1 MRRSL
6 TAVIEQGNSY
16 EGAFSTEPYE
26 AGWASEAR
34 WFVRILDGEGGGEDG
49 GGNIQVT
56 AQPEISPDGLVW
68 LAADCVPLRM
78 PAVANTMASCS
89 LDRFGSWLRL
99 DIRPAGP
106 PRKVKYLIYLVLKE

>member
-16 EGAFSTEPYE
+16 EGPFSTEPYE

-34 WFVRILDGEGGGEDG
+34 WFVRILEGEEEGGE
-49 GGNIQVT
+49 IQVT
-56 AQPEISPDGLVW
+56 AQPQISPDGLVW
-68 LAADCVPLRM
+68 IAADCAPLSM
-78 PAVANTMASCS
+78 PAVADTMASCP

-99 DIRPAGP
+99 DIRPVGP
-106 PRKVKYLIYLVLKE
+106 SRKVKYLIYLVLKE